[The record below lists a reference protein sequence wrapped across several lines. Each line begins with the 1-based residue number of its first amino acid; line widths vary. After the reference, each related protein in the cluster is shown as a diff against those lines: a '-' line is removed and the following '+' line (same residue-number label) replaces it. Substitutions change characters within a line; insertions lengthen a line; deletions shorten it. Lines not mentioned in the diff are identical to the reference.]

1 MCILGKI
8 FGQTCLKFSR
18 DFFFNMRSV
27 IRWGTGRINF
37 MAKSICSRRRVQT
50 FCLSGGSPTSILSI
64 VGQPDLS
71 IRKTLCRVLGLLT
84 VMILKKWV
92 RLFSFKATKLQ
103 HVKLKNMKRWLI
115 FWRCSI
121 YWRLSICSKVGS
133 I

>member
-50 FCLSGGSPTSILSI
+50 FCLSGGSPTPILSI
-64 VGQPDLS
+64 SGATRSLHKKNPVQGSWSTYSDDFEKMSETVFFQSNKVTACKIKEYEEVVNFL
-71 IRKTLCRVLGLLT
+71 KVFHLLK
-84 VMILKKWV
+84 IIH
-92 RLFSFKATKLQ
+92 LF
-103 HVKLKNMKRWLI
+103 
-115 FWRCSI
+115 
-121 YWRLSICSKVGS
+121 
-133 I
+133 

>member
-64 VGQPDLS
+64 SGATRSLHKKNPVQGSWSTYSDDFEKMSETVFFQSNKVTACKIKEYEEVVNFL
-71 IRKTLCRVLGLLT
+71 KVFHLLK
-84 VMILKKWV
+84 IIH
-92 RLFSFKATKLQ
+92 LF
-103 HVKLKNMKRWLI
+103 
-115 FWRCSI
+115 
-121 YWRLSICSKVGS
+121 
-133 I
+133 